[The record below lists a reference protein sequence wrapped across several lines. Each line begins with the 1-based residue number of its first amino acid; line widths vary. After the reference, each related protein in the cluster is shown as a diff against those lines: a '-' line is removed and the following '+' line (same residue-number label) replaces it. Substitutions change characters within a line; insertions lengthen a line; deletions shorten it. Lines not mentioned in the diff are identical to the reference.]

1 MVIGLVAAGWIS
13 LMVTAVAFCRIAGH
27 ADDATATAFLDR
39 DAMRGE
45 RGRRASAPAASR
57 PRPVLFPH

>member
-13 LMVTAVAFCRIAGH
+13 LMVTAVALCRIAGH
-27 ADDATATAFLDR
+27 ADAAFLDR

-45 RGRRASAPAASR
+45 PGRRASTPAASR
-57 PRPVLFPH
+57 PRPVLFPR